1 MYVHLLPL
9 LIYPFLKSVGMTAAA
24 ITIIIMKV
32 EVEWTALAFCSI
44 GGVVGIIIGL
54 DHVAPQLEPAY
65 SKMYFVCIWFAFAW
79 SLYWLNRYHDRET
92 FHKIPE
98 VSHPADL
105 YHPP

>member
-1 MYVHLLPL
+1 
-9 LIYPFLKSVGMTAAA
+9 MTAAA

-32 EVEWTALAFCSI
+32 EVEWTALIFCSI

-79 SLYWLNRYHDRET
+79 SLYYLNRYRDRQT
-92 FHKIPE
+92 FEKIPK
-98 VSHPADL
+98 VSHSADL
-105 YHPP
+105 HRPP